1 MWDMQL
7 VYIADY
13 WELMEA
19 KFEELI
25 EGFITGKVG
34 ISESFISEQLSASL
48 FENLM
53 ALKNDGHMAT
63 AGIGN
68 ALAKTNTVNI
78 RTDRTSW
85 LEAGTKNSAELEFL
99 EIIERFIAYLNQTC
113 YTGLN
118 ASEFH
123 YALYEEGSFYGRHKD
138 QFRNNNN
145 RKYSMISYLN
155 ENWVESNGGQL
166 VIHHEERSAQ
176 SILPMNCRTV
186 FFQSEILEHEVL
198 KANRSRMSV
207 TGWLKRI

>member
-1 MWDMQL
+1 
-7 VYIADY
+7 
-13 WELMEA
+13 
-19 KFEELI
+19 
-25 EGFITGKVG
+25 
-34 ISESFISEQLSASL
+34 
-48 FENLM
+48 
-53 ALKNDGHMAT
+53 MAT

-68 ALAKTNTVNI
+68 ALAKTNTVSV

-166 VIHHEERSAQ
+166 VIHHEERIAQ
-176 SILPMNCRTV
+176 SILPLNCRTV